1 MWEAA
6 KDLVGRSTIAS
17 LRRGSKRP
25 WRSHRSTGLD
35 ARSREAGSSM
45 AHMPAAGA
53 NNTGP
58 DGAAITRTCLKWVD
72 IGTKKYLIYWVDMG
86 TKKYLDFFDL
96 PYI

>member
-17 LRRGSKRP
+17 SRRGPKRP
-25 WRSHRSTGLD
+25 WRHTGPQ
-35 ARSREAGSSM
+35 ASAPGHAEAGSSV

-58 DGAAITRTCLKWVD
+58 DGAALGHIYCGKKRTFLKWVD

-86 TKKYLDFFDL
+86 TK
-96 PYI
+96 

>member
-1 MWEAA
+1 
-6 KDLVGRSTIAS
+6 
-17 LRRGSKRP
+17 
-25 WRSHRSTGLD
+25 
-35 ARSREAGSSM
+35 M